1 MIGFF
6 SEQAFPLV
14 IRYFWSSE
22 MCELATKLLEAET
35 EKNFFEA
42 QKVNFV
48 RKLLNAIEN
57 Y

>member
-42 QKVNFV
+42 QKINFV
-48 RKLLNAIEN
+48 RKLLKAI
-57 Y
+57 

>member
-1 MIGFF
+1 MISFF

-42 QKVNFV
+42 QKINFV
-48 RKLLNAIEN
+48 RKLLKAI
-57 Y
+57 